1 MNKKETTNP
10 KELQNQNYEAK
21 KMNTSSNLKKKKDKE
36 LQLPWWVEL
45 LFVQIGLPDKL
56 LIKILKAKK
65 TSREFIKNE
74 KKSIIIFLFVI
85 TTLAYFYPVIKHAK
99 NKLDCEAIAKNYI
112 IKNKNTIGFNNRE
125 LKMLSTNFC
134 YGGEEIYEIE
144 NLEN

>member
-1 MNKKETTNP
+1 MSKKETTNP
-10 KELQNQNYEAK
+10 KELKNQNYEAK
-21 KMNTSSNLKKKKDKE
+21 KMNTSTNLKKKKDKD
-36 LQLPWWVEL
+36 LPWWVEL

-65 TSREFIKNE
+65 TSKEFFKNE
-74 KKSIIIFLFVI
+74 NKSIIIFLFMI

-112 IKNKNTIGFNNRE
+112 IKNKNIIGINNRE
-125 LKMLSTNFC
+125 LKMISTNFC

-144 NLEN
+144 NLKN

>member
-1 MNKKETTNP
+1 MNKKETTNS
-10 KELQNQNYEAK
+10 KEVRKQNYDAQ
-21 KMNTSSNLKKKKDKE
+21 KMINSENLKKKKDKN
-36 LQLPWWVEL
+36 LPWWVEL

-65 TSREFIKNE
+65 TSKEFIKND
-74 KKSIIIFLFVI
+74 KKSLITFLFVI
-85 TTLAYFYPVIKHAK
+85 TTFAYFYPVIKHAN

-112 IKNKNTIGFNNRE
+112 IKNKNIIGINNRE

-144 NLEN
+144 NLKN

>member
-10 KELQNQNYEAK
+10 KELKNQNYEAK
-21 KMNTSSNLKKKKDKE
+21 KMNTSPNLKKKKDKA
-36 LQLPWWVEL
+36 LPWWVEL

-65 TSREFIKNE
+65 TSKEFIKNE

-112 IKNKNTIGFNNRE
+112 IKNKNTIGINNRE
-125 LKMLSTNFC
+125 IKMLSTNFC

-144 NLEN
+144 NLKN

>member
-10 KELQNQNYEAK
+10 KELKNQNYEAK
-21 KMNTSSNLKKKKDKE
+21 KMNTSSNLKKKKDKD
-36 LQLPWWVEL
+36 LPWWVEL

-65 TSREFIKNE
+65 TSKEFIKNE

-85 TTLAYFYPVIKHAK
+85 TSLAYFYPVIKHAK

-112 IKNKNTIGFNNRE
+112 IKNKNTIGINNRE
-125 LKMLSTNFC
+125 IKMLSTNFC

-144 NLEN
+144 NLKN

>member
-10 KELQNQNYEAK
+10 KELKNQNYEAK
-21 KMNTSSNLKKKKDKE
+21 KMNTTSNLKKKKDKE
-36 LQLPWWVEL
+36 LPWWVEL

-65 TSREFIKNE
+65 TSTELIINE
-74 KKSIIIFLFVI
+74 KKLIIIFLFVI

-112 IKNKNTIGFNNRE
+112 IKNKNIIGINNRE
-125 LKMLSTNFC
+125 IKMISTNFC
-134 YGGEEIYEIE
+134 YGGEEIYELE
-144 NLEN
+144 NLKN

>member
-1 MNKKETTNP
+1 MSKKETTNP
-10 KELQNQNYEAK
+10 KEVRNQNYEAK
-21 KMNTSSNLKKKKDKE
+21 KVNPSENFKKKKDKD
-36 LQLPWWVEL
+36 LPWWVEL

-56 LIKILKAKK
+56 LIKILKSKK
-65 TSREFIKNE
+65 TSKEFIKNE

-112 IKNKNTIGFNNRE
+112 IKNKNLIGINNRE
-125 LKMLSTNFC
+125 IKMISTNFC

-144 NLEN
+144 NLKN

>member
-10 KELQNQNYEAK
+10 KELKNHNYEAK

-36 LQLPWWVEL
+36 LPWWVEL

-65 TSREFIKNE
+65 NSKEFIKND
-74 KKSIIIFLFVI
+74 KKSLMTFLFVI

-112 IKNKNTIGFNNRE
+112 IKNKNIIGINNRE
-125 LKMLSTNFC
+125 IKMLSTNFC

-144 NLEN
+144 NLKN

>member
-1 MNKKETTNP
+1 MNKKETSNSN
-10 KELQNQNYEAK
+10 KVSNQNYEYK
-21 KMNTSSNLKKKKDKE
+21 KMNSSENLKKKKDKK
-36 LQLPWWVEL
+36 LPWWVEL

-56 LIKILKAKK
+56 LIKILNAKNKAK
-65 TSREFIKNE
+65 EFIKND
-74 KKSIIIFLFVI
+74 KKSLISFLFVF
-85 TTLAYFYPVIKHAK
+85 TTLAYFYPVIKHSK

-112 IKNKNTIGFNNRE
+112 IKNKNIIQLGNRE

>member
-10 KELQNQNYEAK
+10 KELKNQNYEAK

-36 LQLPWWVEL
+36 LPWWVEL

-65 TSREFIKNE
+65 TSKEFIKND

-112 IKNKNTIGFNNRE
+112 IKNKNIIGINNRE
-125 LKMLSTNFC
+125 LKMISTNFC

-144 NLEN
+144 NLKN

>member
-10 KELQNQNYEAK
+10 KELKNQNYEAK

-36 LQLPWWVEL
+36 LPWWVEL

-65 TSREFIKNE
+65 TSKEFFKNE

-112 IKNKNTIGFNNRE
+112 IKNKNTIGINNRE
-125 LKMLSTNFC
+125 IKMLSTNFC

-144 NLEN
+144 NLKN

>member
-10 KELQNQNYEAK
+10 KELKNQNYEAK
-21 KMNTSSNLKKKKDKE
+21 KMNTSSNLKKKKDKD
-36 LQLPWWVEL
+36 LPWWVEL

-65 TSREFIKNE
+65 TSSELVKNE

-112 IKNKNTIGFNNRE
+112 IKNKNIIGINNRE
-125 LKMLSTNFC
+125 IKMLSTNFC
-134 YGGEEIYEIE
+134 FGGEEIYELE
-144 NLEN
+144 NLRN

>member
-1 MNKKETTNP
+1 MSKKETTNP
-10 KELQNQNYEAK
+10 KEVRIQNYETK
-21 KMNTSSNLKKKKDKE
+21 KMNTSENLKKKKDKD
-36 LQLPWWVEL
+36 LPWWVEL

-65 TSREFIKNE
+65 TSKDFIKNE
-74 KKSIIIFLFVI
+74 NKSIIIFMFVI

-112 IKNKNTIGFNNRE
+112 IKNKNTIGINNRE
-125 LKMLSTNFC
+125 IKMLSTNFC

-144 NLEN
+144 NLKN

>member
-10 KELQNQNYEAK
+10 KELKNQNYEAK
-21 KMNTSSNLKKKKDKE
+21 KMNTSSNLKKNKGKD
-36 LQLPWWVEL
+36 LPWWVEL

-65 TSREFIKNE
+65 TSKEFIKNE

-112 IKNKNTIGFNNRE
+112 INNKNIIGINNRE
-125 LKMLSTNFC
+125 LKMISTNFC

-144 NLEN
+144 NLKN

>member
-1 MNKKETTNP
+1 M
-10 KELQNQNYEAK
+10 
-21 KMNTSSNLKKKKDKE
+21 SSSENLKKKKDKD
-36 LQLPWWVEL
+36 LPWWVEL

-65 TSREFIKNE
+65 TSKEFFKNE
-74 KKSIIIFLFVI
+74 NKSIIIFLFVI

-112 IKNKNTIGFNNRE
+112 IKNKNIIGINNRE
-125 LKMLSTNFC
+125 LKMISTNFC

-144 NLEN
+144 NLKN

>member
-10 KELQNQNYEAK
+10 KELKNQNYEAK
-21 KMNTSSNLKKKKDKE
+21 KMNTSANLKKKKDKD
-36 LQLPWWVEL
+36 LPWWVEL

-65 TSREFIKNE
+65 TSKEFIKNE

-112 IKNKNTIGFNNRE
+112 IKNKNTIGINNRE
-125 LKMLSTNFC
+125 IKMLSTNFC

-144 NLEN
+144 NLKN